1 MKIQAPPGMRDFYP
15 EDMRLQNWLFE
26 QWRSVSRA
34 FGFQEYEGPIFEH
47 LDLYTLKSGQ
57 EIVGQLFNFEDR
69 GGRRFALR
77 PEMTPTLARMVAA
90 RANALGRPIKWFS
103 IPRMCRAERPQRG
116 RLREFFQWN
125 VDVLGSDDP
134 LADAEV
140 IAVAVEFLRRVGL
153 HESEVVMKLSSRPL
167 ISAVLDGLGLAG
179 PLHAPACTVID
190 RLERLST
197 DEFDRQWAGTVGPQV
212 PGAQIRELLKEAT
225 LDEFCR
231 RAAASGP
238 AGEAAVEQFRS
249 LWDRLAS
256 FGAGGYCEF
265 DARIVRGLDY
275 YTGVV
280 FELHLRRGELRAL
293 LGGGRYDSLVGLLG
307 GPPLPAVGFG
317 SGDAPLL
324 EALRELGKLPIPA
337 GSLDVF
343 VIDANPSLFE
353 QVLKLVGP
361 LRRAG
366 LAVEFSYKRQTLG
379 KQLKLASQRGA
390 RRAILVGAEEAGPG
404 ELIVRD
410 LEKGTQVSLRADE
423 LLEDPWTHLRVRRT
437 PPDLPGGW

>member
-1 MKIQAPPGMRDFYP
+1 MKIQTPPGMRDFYP
-15 EDMRLQNWLFE
+15 EDMRLQNWLFD

-34 FGFQEYEGPIFEH
+34 FGFQEYDGPIFEH

-57 EIVGQLFNFEDR
+57 EIVEQLFSFEDR
-69 GGRRFALR
+69 GGRRFAIR

-90 RANALGRPIKWFS
+90 RANALSRPIKWFS
-103 IPRMCRAERPQRG
+103 IPRMGRAERPQRG

-153 HESEVVMKLSSRPL
+153 RETDVVMKLSSRPL
-167 ISAVLDGLGLAG
+167 ISAVLTGLGLAG
-179 PLHAPACTVID
+179 PLHPSACALID
-190 RLERLST
+190 RLDRLGA
-197 DEFDRQWAGTVGPQV
+197 DEFDRQWRVAIGPEISAARV
-212 PGAQIRELLKEAT
+212 RELLKEAT

-231 RAAASGP
+231 HAAANGP
-238 AGEAAVEQFRS
+238 AGQAAVEQFRS
-249 LWDRLAS
+249 LWSRLAS
-256 FGAGGYCEF
+256 LGAGGYCEF

-275 YTGVV
+275 YTGPV

-307 GPPLPAVGFG
+307 GPTLPAVGFG
-317 SGDAPLL
+317 SGDAPML
-324 EALRELGKLPIPA
+324 EALRELDKLPTP
-337 GSLDVF
+337 GEKLDVF
-343 VIDANPSLFE
+343 VIDAEAALFE
-353 QVLKLVGP
+353 HVLKLVGS

-366 LAVEFSYKRQTLG
+366 LTTDFSYKRQPLG
-379 KQLKLASQRGA
+379 KQLKQASLRGA
-390 RRAILVGAEEAGPG
+390 RRAILVGTEQARAG

-410 LEKGTQVSLRADE
+410 LEKGTQVSVQEDE
-423 LLEDPWTHLRVRRT
+423 LLANPGPHL
-437 PPDLPGGW
+437 G